1 MLHRLYLPLFLAALG
16 KPVFSQDINATS
28 IPGSNEEVVPFCAIF
43 PEICE
48 PGLPTSGDLAQ
59 AEAVWSIGNDTIKVP
74 VPICKIDPR
83 LCAGDLASNDSPGVG
98 LITDN
103 NAGNFTGMI
112 VVDPADLFVR
122 EGLLVIP
129 LSRESFEGIE

>member
-1 MLHRLYLPLFLAALG
+1 MHHRLYLPLFLAALG
-16 KPVFSQDINATS
+16 KPVSSQDANAAS

-48 PGLPTSGDLAQ
+48 PGLPTYDETAQ
-59 AEAVWSIGNDTIKVP
+59 AKAVWSIGDGSVKVP

-83 LCAGDLASNDSPGVG
+83 LCAGGLASNDSPDVG

-103 NAGNFTGMI
+103 NAGNFTGMM

-129 LSRESFEGIE
+129 LSRGSFEGIE